1 MTIHVLP
8 LRVHFL
14 EYKLLVLAIVLVDYQ
29 PKDDADIYHGRT
41 LYDTLHS
48 YCQVPFSQQFTL
60 NNQYTAE
67 VQKKAGVNVKK
78 L

>member
-1 MTIHVLP
+1 MHVLP

-48 YCQVPFSQQFTL
+48 YCQVI
-60 NNQYTAE
+60 NQYTAE
-67 VQKKAGVNVKK
+67 VQNKAGVNVKK